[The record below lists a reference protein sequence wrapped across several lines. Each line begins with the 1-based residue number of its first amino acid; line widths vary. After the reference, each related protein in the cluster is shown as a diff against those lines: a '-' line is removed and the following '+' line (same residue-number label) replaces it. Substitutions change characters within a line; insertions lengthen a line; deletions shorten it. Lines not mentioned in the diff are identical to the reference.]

1 MPEINSKMENNL
13 KANPNDQL
21 LNTAEKLKKN
31 LSGQVR
37 IDHTARLLY
46 STDASIYQ
54 IEPMGVVFPKDI
66 DDLQAIVQVCAEYNA
81 PVIARGSGSSLAGQA
96 IGAGWII
103 DCSRFLNRLIEINPE
118 EHTALVEP
126 GLILNSLNKQA
137 SEFGLM
143 FGPDPASAERAS
155 MGGCISNNAAGAHSI
170 CYGMTADHV
179 IGLDVVLS
187 DGAAVELKEIS
198 TSAAVQIAA
207 DNIGREADLYRAA
220 LQIRETKSNA
230 IKENWPRT
238 WRRASGYNLN
248 YLIPWSPAQPRVW
261 SENNPET
268 LPYPPVQSGSI
279 NLASLISGAE
289 GTLGVIRKAQVRL
302 VPKPT
307 FSILTVLAFSD
318 IAQACDQVPA
328 ILGTF
333 PSAVELIPQ
342 NLIALARSVPAYAE
356 QVSVLSPL
364 MESQAGVPAL
374 LVVEYTG
381 GVEQQ
386 IREKASTLA
395 KNRKALVADSAA
407 SQKMIWGVRK
417 AGLGLFMSRPGD
429 QKPWSFI
436 EDLSVPVDRLGEFV
450 REMERIM
457 ASYGVE
463 GENYGHASAGCLHIR
478 PVINLKS
485 VQGVQTLR
493 SLASD
498 AVNLTLSLGGA
509 VSGEHGDGISRS
521 EWNERM
527 FGAEITSMFREIK
540 QAADPDGLMNPGRIV
555 SLEESLPLPTMN
567 QNLRFGADY
576 QSKGWKT
583 VFSFS
588 KQAGLTGAVEQC
600 NGAGVCRKADG
611 VMCPSFQASREEVY
625 STRGRA
631 NLLRAMVSASS
642 QTEPVVETA
651 IFQALDFCLACKGC
665 KAECPSSVDMAKL
678 KYEFLEWY
686 YLRHRRRLRDFL
698 FGYIGQIAQFVQPL
712 HRIANPIMMWSLTR
726 IIGERLLG
734 ISRKRGLPRFA
745 ARSLHSQWKRFKD
758 AQDIDK
764 ERPDQSGTHETVLF
778 LSDPF
783 TEYFEPEV
791 GVAALKALRSS
802 GYDVVLLPVIGTG
815 RTLISKGFL
824 QQAKRHAI
832 NLVRSIEAL
841 DPKAIYPIVGVEP
854 SEVLWLMDEY
864 PDLLPEDPIVQSI
877 ADRSFCIEELLLRVV
892 NERKP
897 DAGKGSLSNAMR
909 IAIPDQLGNPFS
921 SSSKI
926 KVLVHSHCYQKARSL
941 RADGS
946 TVGAGA
952 AEALLRSAGY
962 EVEMID
968 SGCCGMAG
976 AFGYEEEHYGLSMD
990 IGELSLFPAV
1000 RTADESTLIAASGT
1014 SCRSQIKDGVGR
1026 KAFHP
1031 VELFSKLE

>member
-1 MPEINSKMENNL
+1 MPEINSKMEKNL
-13 KANPNDQL
+13 KLHTDDQL

-31 LSGQVR
+31 ISGHVR
-37 IDHTARLLY
+37 TDYTAKLLY

-54 IEPMGVVFPKDI
+54 IEPMGVVFPREI
-66 DDLQAIVQVCAEYNA
+66 DDLQAIVEICAEYNV
-81 PVIARGSGSSLAGQA
+81 PVIPRGSGSSLAGQA

-198 TSAAVQIAA
+198 TSTAVQIAA
-207 DNIGREADLYRAA
+207 NCIGREADLYRAA
-220 LQIRETKSNA
+220 LQIRETKSAA
-230 IKENWPRT
+230 IMENWPRT

-261 SENNPET
+261 SENNPDT
-268 LPYPPVQSGSI
+268 LPYPPVQAGSI
-279 NLASLISGAE
+279 NLASLIAGAE

-318 IAQACDQVPA
+318 ITQACDQVPA
-328 ILGTF
+328 ILETF

-342 NLIALARSVPAYAE
+342 NLIALARSVPAYAD
-356 QVSVLSPL
+356 QASVLSPL

-381 GVEQQ
+381 SVQQ
-386 IREKASTLA
+386 LIKEKAAALA

-457 ASYGVE
+457 ASYGIE

-485 VQGVQTLR
+485 VDGIQMLR

-527 FGAEITSMFREIK
+527 FGAEITSMFRRIK
-540 QAADPDGLMNPGRIV
+540 QAADPEGLMNPGRIV
-555 SLEESLPLPTMN
+555 SLQKSTPLP
-567 QNLRFGADY
+567 
-576 QSKGWKT
+576 S
-583 VFSFS
+583 
-588 KQAGLTGAVEQC
+588 
-600 NGAGVCRKADG
+600 
-611 VMCPSFQASREEVY
+611 
-625 STRGRA
+625 
-631 NLLRAMVSASS
+631 
-642 QTEPVVETA
+642 
-651 IFQALDFCLACKGC
+651 
-665 KAECPSSVDMAKL
+665 
-678 KYEFLEWY
+678 
-686 YLRHRRRLRDFL
+686 
-698 FGYIGQIAQFVQPL
+698 
-712 HRIANPIMMWSLTR
+712 
-726 IIGERLLG
+726 
-734 ISRKRGLPRFA
+734 
-745 ARSLHSQWKRFKD
+745 
-758 AQDIDK
+758 
-764 ERPDQSGTHETVLF
+764 HE
-778 LSDPF
+778 S
-783 TEYFEPEV
+783 EPEIW
-791 GVAALKALRSS
+791 S
-802 GYDVVLLPVIGTG
+802 
-815 RTLISKGFL
+815 
-824 QQAKRHAI
+824 
-832 NLVRSIEAL
+832 
-841 DPKAIYPIVGVEP
+841 
-854 SEVLWLMDEY
+854 
-864 PDLLPEDPIVQSI
+864 
-877 ADRSFCIEELLLRVV
+877 
-892 NERKP
+892 
-897 DAGKGSLSNAMR
+897 
-909 IAIPDQLGNPFS
+909 
-921 SSSKI
+921 
-926 KVLVHSHCYQKARSL
+926 
-941 RADGS
+941 
-946 TVGAGA
+946 
-952 AEALLRSAGY
+952 
-962 EVEMID
+962 
-968 SGCCGMAG
+968 
-976 AFGYEEEHYGLSMD
+976 
-990 IGELSLFPAV
+990 
-1000 RTADESTLIAASGT
+1000 
-1014 SCRSQIKDGVGR
+1014 
-1026 KAFHP
+1026 
-1031 VELFSKLE
+1031 